1 MATDFPGEVPK
12 TSEGQADKPVEEFKP
27 GGQGSPESF
36 ESMMQEPEGSSGAE
50 KTGGPSPFDLPQ
62 RAQSSGPPTMDDLRG
77 QMDIAAGELNKTEDN
92 LKKNPKLNQ
101 SQKYL
106 IKKKLGTAQDNL
118 RYISGKFAEG
128 EQTPFVAKAKNP
140 IDRFLEMIQDSQDQI
155 AGASQKIQEVSKDK
169 DSMNPGE
176 MLHIQT
182 KIQKANIELNFVS
195 ILVADAASGIKTM
208 FNMQI

>member
-12 TSEGQADKPVEEFKP
+12 TTEGQADKPVEEFKP
-27 GGQGSPESF
+27 GGQETPESF
-36 ESMMQEPEGSSGAE
+36 ESMMEQPEGGMGAE

-77 QMDIAAGELNKTEDN
+77 QMDIASGELNKTEEN
-92 LKKNPKLNQ
+92 LKKNPKFNQ

-106 IKKKLGTAQDNL
+106 IKKKLGTAQDNI
-118 RYISGKFAEG
+118 RYVSGKMG
-128 EQTPFVAKAKNP
+128 NEQIPFVSKAANP
-140 IDRFLEMIQDSQDQI
+140 IDRFLDMIQDSQDQI
-155 AGASQKIQEVSKDK
+155 SGASKKMQKASQSK

>member
-1 MATDFPGEVPK
+1 MATEVPGEVPK
-12 TSEGQADKPVEEFKP
+12 SSEIQAEKPVEEFTQ
-27 GGQGSPESF
+27 GGQETPESF
-36 ESMMQEPEGSSGAE
+36 ESMMEQPEGGIGAE
-50 KTGGPSPFDLPQ
+50 KTGGPSPFDIPQ
-62 RAQSSGPPTMDDLRG
+62 AQSSGPPTMDELMG
-77 QMDIAAGELNKTEDN
+77 QMNIASGELNKTEEN
-92 LKKNPKLNQ
+92 LKKNPKFNQ

-106 IKKKLGTAQDNL
+106 IKKKLGTAQDNI
-118 RYISGKFAEG
+118 RYVSGKMG
-128 EQTPFVAKAKNP
+128 NEQTPFVSKAANP
-140 IDRFLEMIQDSQDQI
+140 IDRFLDMIQDSQDQI
-155 AGASQKIQEVSKDK
+155 SGASKKMQKASQSK